1 MRIARIKLLKK
12 RRRFYMKNKMFKL
25 FILTLILMVGFIWMP
40 QNILA
45 ESLSDNEIELT
56 LENEEITSDGSIRSG
71 KCNNISWILDSEGK
85 LILTGSGIIEQC
97 DQGEGWRP
105 FLNDIKTIEIGD
117 GITGIGASAFSNVNK
132 SEFVD
137 YSNLQIQKV
146 TIPNSIEKIDF
157 SAFRGCYIQHLY
169 YTGTKKTFIASEEF
183 EGIGSLYAS
192 IFYDNRVKNVHCCD
206 GDILESG
213 PYRYILLQD
222 GTIEILAY
230 LGDEG
235 NNSEGKNV
243 ITFPSEINGIC
254 VTSIGGGFRVGGGP
268 WLAGVTIPDTVKN
281 IGAFAFYNRPY
292 LANVTFPE
300 GLESIGE
307 FAFCWDYKMAPSI
320 KLPRSIKEIGES
332 AFAENW
338 DLTDI
343 YYAGTKA
350 EWKRIQGMGRRS
362 FYSAIF
368 GNLIIH
374 CLDGEIFE
382 DIPEDMEKDFPEGPD
397 TWRDKEGV
405 EGFVYRL
412 YNIAL
417 LRDAEDA
424 GLEDWMNRL
433 QSGEENAAEVA
444 RGIFFSDEFLQR
456 DYTDEQYV
464 EFLYR
469 TLFGRKSDAAG
480 KENWLNCLEN
490 GVSREFVY
498 HGFAES
504 EEFTVL
510 CDDFGVSRGGVD
522 LEQYRDK
529 NAEATG
535 FIARLYTKM
544 LGRKFDEG
552 GLEDWCKAYITKEK
566 TIENIAAD
574 GFLHSP
580 EFEQQNLD
588 DKEFV
593 TRMYQT
599 FLNREPDEAGLHD
612 WIGRLERGEETRDS
626 LVYGFTNSPE
636 FAKLKQEY
644 NLP

>member
-1 MRIARIKLLKK
+1 
-12 RRRFYMKNKMFKL
+12 MKNKMFKL
-25 FILTLILMVGFIWMP
+25 FILTLILMGGFIWMP

-56 LENEEITSDGSIRSG
+56 LENEEIKNDGSIRSG
-71 KCNNISWILDSEGK
+71 KYNNISWILDSEGK
-85 LILTGSGIIEQC
+85 LVLTGSGIIEQC
-97 DQGEGWRP
+97 NQGEGWRP
-105 FLNDIKTIEIGD
+105 FLDDIKAIEIGD
-117 GITGIGASAFSNVNK
+117 GITGIGESAFSNVNK
-132 SEFVD
+132 SEFGD

-146 TIPNSIEKIDF
+146 TIPNSIEKIESGAF
-157 SAFRGCYIQHLY
+157 SGCYIQHLY
-169 YTGTKKTFIASEEF
+169 YAGTKRTFVASEMAH
-183 EGIGSLYAS
+183 GRNS
-192 IFYDNRVKNVHCCD
+192 FYDCISSSTVKNIHCCD

-222 GTIEILAY
+222 GTIEIIRY
-230 LGDEG
+230 LEDEG
-235 NNSEGKNV
+235 NNPEGKNV

-254 VTSIGGGFRVGGGP
+254 VTSIGGGSRVGGGP

-281 IGAFAFYNRPY
+281 IGAYAFYNMTY

-307 FAFCWDYKMAPSI
+307 YAFCWDYKIAPSI
-320 KLPRSIKEIGES
+320 KLPRSIKEIGNS

-350 EWKRIQGMGRRS
+350 EWKRIQFGQVR
-362 FYSAIF
+362 FYNF
-368 GNLIIH
+368 NLIIH
-374 CLDGEIFE
+374 CLDGKMTQQLE
-382 DIPEDMEKDFPEGPD
+382 DIPDDMEKDFPEGPD
-397 TWRDKEGV
+397 TWRNKDGI

-480 KENWLNCLEN
+480 KENWLDCLEN

-510 CDDFGVSRGGVD
+510 CDDFGVSRGEVD

-593 TRMYQT
+593 TRMYET
-599 FLNREPDEAGLHD
+599 FLNREPDEAGLND

-636 FAKLKQEY
+636 FAKLKAEY

>member
-1 MRIARIKLLKK
+1 
-12 RRRFYMKNKMFKL
+12 MKNKMFKL
-25 FILTLILMVGFIWMP
+25 FISTLILMGGFIWMP
-40 QNILA
+40 QSILA

-56 LENEEITSDGSIRSG
+56 LENEEITNDGSIRSG
-71 KCNNISWILDSEGK
+71 KYNNISWILDSEGK
-85 LILTGSGIIEQC
+85 LVLTGSGIIEQC
-97 DQGEGWRP
+97 NQGEGWRP
-105 FLNDIKTIEIGD
+105 FLDDIKTIEIGE
-117 GITGIGASAFSNVNK
+117 GITGIGELAFSNVDK
-132 SEFVD
+132 SEFGD
-137 YSNLQIQKV
+137 YSNLQIHLQIQKV
-146 TIPNSIEKIDF
+146 TIPNSIEKIERGAF
-157 SAFRGCYIQHLY
+157 SGCYIQHLY
-169 YTGTKKTFIASEEF
+169 YASTKKAFLTSEWEYSRL
-183 EGIGSLYAS
+183 SLYDIVS
-192 IFYDNRVKNVHCCD
+192 DDVKNIHCCD
-206 GDILESG
+206 GDILESA
-213 PYRYILLQD
+213 PYRYILLED
-222 GTIEILAY
+222 GTIEIIDCF
-230 LGDEG
+230 GDAS
-235 NNSEGKNV
+235 NDKDNNV

-254 VTSIGGGFRVGGGP
+254 VTSIGGGTR
-268 WLAGVTIPDTVKN
+268 LGVEYWISDVIIPNTVKH
-281 IGAFAFYNRPY
+281 IGAYAFYNRPY

-307 FAFCWDYKMAPSI
+307 WAFCWDYKMSPSI
-320 KLPRSIKEIGES
+320 KLPRSIKEIGDN
-332 AFAENW
+332 AFSENW

-350 EWKRIQGMGRRS
+350 EWKCIHNLGN
-362 FYSAIF
+362 FYNF
-368 GNLIIH
+368 NLIIH
-374 CLDGEIFE
+374 CLDGKMTKQLE
-382 DIPEDMEKDFPEGPD
+382 DILDDMEKDFPEGPD
-397 TWRDKEGV
+397 TWRDKEGI

-510 CDDFGVSRGGVD
+510 CDDFGVSRGEVD

-588 DKEFV
+588 NKEFV
-593 TRMYQT
+593 TRMYET
-599 FLNREPDEAGLHD
+599 FLNREPDEAGLND

-636 FAKLKQEY
+636 FAKLKAEY